1 MENMKL
7 WNAVKQ
13 PPKEALKTIGG
24 GRLKGM
30 TDINPQWRLE
40 AMTEQFGPCGEGW
53 KYTIDKLW
61 TEPGPYEQ
69 VFACAQVSVFY
80 RNREKDWSK
89 AIPDRGKD
97 WSEAIPGVGGN
108 YLVVKESSGL
118 HANDEGY
125 KMAVTDALSVALKS
139 LGFGADIY
147 AGRWDGSRYLMP
159 AQPESTITE
168 SAVADLQ
175 TMVDDLVKAGKLKSQ
190 EDFKQRLKK
199 KFQVDEIA
207 QLNKKQA
214 RALGNNLVALEG
226 GE

>member
-24 GRLKGM
+24 GRVRGM

-69 VFACAQVSVFY
+69 VFCFALVSVFH
-80 RNREKDWSK
+80 REYGLD
-89 AIPDRGKD
+89 GGG
-97 WSEAIPGVGGN
+97 WSEPVPGVGGN
-108 YLVVKESSGL
+108 YLVVKESGGL
-118 HANDEGY
+118 HANDEGF
-125 KMAVTDALSVALKS
+125 KMAVTDALSVALKA
-139 LGFGADIY
+139 LGFGAEVY
-147 AGRWDGSRYLMP
+147 AGRWDGSKYLTP
-159 AQPESTITE
+159 APHEPTITE
-168 SAVADLQ
+168 PAVADLQ

-190 EDFKQRLKK
+190 DDFKQRLKK

-214 RALGNNLVALEG
+214 RALANNLVAIEG